1 MLTWMNGTLWD
12 TADAS
17 MRGVE
22 IARIGWGNPAALATL
37 PQGDVPSIWLTNPC
51 SGNLP
56 PMVQRLI
63 ATKGDVEVILQDGRV
78 VGAKYEDAYAEY
90 VLLMGITPDDLTAS
104 REVQAK
110 SVFENMAKLLE
121 KAGYSFHD
129 VVRTWLY
136 LDQLLEWYDVLNRV
150 RDAFFEAQ
158 GVFGGFVP
166 ASTGIGCANS
176 LGAAMI
182 AGAIAMRP
190 KDERATKA
198 MLDSPLQCSA
208 LDYRSSFSRA
218 AEIVTP
224 VSRTVFVSGTASIAP
239 GGETIHVGDM
249 AKQVALTM
257 DVVKAILE
265 TRNMG
270 FEHSVRAIAY
280 IKRPEDR
287 PVWQQWL
294 KENGLPADFA
304 QEVIADVC
312 RDDLLFE
319 LELDAVQRL

>member
-1 MLTWMNGTLWD
+1 MLNWLNGTLWQ
-12 TADAS
+12 TLETPS
-17 MRGVE
+17 RGVE
-22 IARIGWGNPAALATL
+22 IARNGWGHPSMLAAL
-37 PQGDVPSIWLTNPC
+37 PQGDVPGIWLTNDVT
-51 SGNLP
+51 GGLP
-56 PMVQRLI
+56 PMVQRFI
-63 ATKGDVEVILQDGRV
+63 STKGPVEVILQNGQP

-90 VLLMGITPDDLTAS
+90 VLLMGVAPDDLTAS
-104 REVQAK
+104 REVQAR
-110 SVFENMAKLLE
+110 SVFDNIDKLL
-121 KAGYSFHD
+121 KDAGYSFHD

-136 LDQLLEWYDVLNRV
+136 LDKLLEWYDVLNRV
-150 RDAFFEAQ
+150 RDEFFETH
-158 GVFGGFVP
+158 GIFGGFVP

-176 LGAAMI
+176 LGAEMI

-198 MLDSPLQCSA
+198 MLESPLQCSA

-224 VSRTVFVSGTASIAP
+224 EWRTVFVSGTASIEP
-239 GGETIHVGDM
+239 GGLTVHHDDM
-249 AKQVALTM
+249 DKQVALTM

-265 TRNMG
+265 TRGMT
-270 FEHSVRAIAY
+270 FKDSVRAIAY

-287 PVWQQWL
+287 PAWQNWL
-294 KENGLPADFA
+294 KENGLPADYA
-304 QEVIADVC
+304 QEIIADVC

>member
-1 MLTWMNGTLWD
+1 MLNWLNGTLWQ
-12 TADAS
+12 TLEAPT
-17 MRGVE
+17 RGIE
-22 IARIGWGNPAALATL
+22 LARNGWGNPSTINAL
-37 PQGDVPSIWLTNPC
+37 PQGDVPGIWLVNEET
-51 SGNLP
+51 GDVP
-56 PMVQRLI
+56 PMVQRFI
-63 ATKGDVEVILQDGRV
+63 STKGPVEVVLQNGQP

-90 VLLMGITPDDLTAS
+90 VLLMGVTPDDFSAS
-104 REVQAK
+104 REEQAR
-110 SVFENMAKLLE
+110 SVFDNIAKLLE
-121 KAGYSFHD
+121 NEGYSFHD

-136 LDQLLEWYDVLNRV
+136 LDKLLEWYDVLNRV
-150 RDAFFEAQ
+150 RDEFFEKH

-176 LGAAMI
+176 VGAAMI

-190 KDERATKA
+190 KDARATKA

-224 VSRTVFVSGTASIAP
+224 EWRTVFISGTASIEP
-239 GGETIHVGDM
+239 GGKTVHHDDM
-249 AKQVALTM
+249 EKQVALTM

-265 TRNMG
+265 TRGMTLKD
-270 FEHSVRAIAY
+270 SVRAIAY

-287 PVWQQWL
+287 PAWQNWL
-294 KENGLPADFA
+294 KANGLPADYA
-304 QEVIADVC
+304 QEVISDVC

>member
-1 MLTWMNGTLWD
+1 MLSWLNGTLWQ
-12 TADAS
+12 TLEKPV
-17 MRGVE
+17 RGVE
-22 IARIGWGNPAALATL
+22 IARNGWGQPAALAAL
-37 PQGDVPSIWLTNPC
+37 PQDDVPGIWLTNPIV
-51 SGNLP
+51 GDVP
-56 PMVQRLI
+56 PMVQRFI
-63 ATKGDVEVILQDGRV
+63 STKGPVTPILQNGRV
-78 VGAKYEDAYAEY
+78 VGTKYEDAYAEY
-90 VLLMGITPDDLTAS
+90 VLLMGVTPDDFAAS
-104 REVQAK
+104 REEQAR
-110 SVFENMAKLLE
+110 SVFNNVAKVLE
-121 KAGYSFHD
+121 QEGYTFHD

-150 RDAFFEAQ
+150 RDEFFEKH
-158 GVFGGFVP
+158 GIFGGFVP

-182 AGAIAMRP
+182 AGAIAMRA
-190 KDERATKA
+190 KDGRATKA

-224 VSRTVFVSGTASIAP
+224 EWRTVFVSGTASIAP
-239 GGETIHVGDM
+239 GGETVHHDD
-249 AKQVALTM
+249 AEQQVALTM

-265 TRNMG
+265 TRGMS
-270 FEHSVRAIAY
+270 FTDSVRAIAY

-287 PVWQQWL
+287 PAWQNWL
-294 KENGLPADFA
+294 KANGLPADYA
-304 QEVIADVC
+304 QEMIADVC

>member
-1 MLTWMNGTLWD
+1 MLSWLNGTLWE
-12 TADAS
+12 TLEAPS
-17 MRGVE
+17 RGIE
-22 IARIGWGNPAALATL
+22 LARIGWGNAASQALH
-37 PQGDVPSIWLTNPC
+37 PQDDVPGIWLTNEVVGDL
-51 SGNLP
+51 S

-63 ATKGDVEVILQDGRV
+63 ATKGPVSVLTQEGRP
-78 VGAKYEDAYAEY
+78 VGVKYEDAYADY
-90 VLLMGITPDDLTAS
+90 VLLMGVAPEDLTAS
-104 REVQAK
+104 REDQAK
-110 SVFENMAKLLE
+110 SVFEKIDQLLE
-121 KAGYSFHD
+121 TEGFSFHD

-136 LDQLLEWYDVLNRV
+136 LDRLLEWYDVLNRV
-150 RDAFFEAQ
+150 RDAFFEAK

-166 ASTGIGCANS
+166 ASTGIGCANT

-224 VSRTVFVSGTASIAP
+224 EWRTVFVSGTASIEP
-239 GGETIHVGDM
+239 GGKTVHHDDM
-249 AKQVALTM
+249 DKQVALTM

-265 TRNMG
+265 TRGMSLTD
-270 FEHSVRAIAY
+270 SVRAIAY

-287 PVWQQWL
+287 IAWQNWL
-294 KENGLPADFA
+294 KENNLPANYA
-304 QEVIADVC
+304 QEIIADVC